1 MARIK
6 LVFPDKVL
14 FSTTIPVR
22 ITDVNYGGHV
32 GNDAILSMLHEVRVQ
47 FLQHLGSRM
56 ELDVF
61 GTGIIMAD
69 VAIMYQAEGFYG
81 DVFNIAVGV
90 ADLSAVGF
98 DLMYRISTQRDQQ
111 TITIATAKTGILCF
125 DYSIRKVA
133 KVPAAL
139 AARLQ

>member
-6 LVFPDKVL
+6 LVFPDKIL
-14 FSTTIPVR
+14 FSTSLPVR

-32 GNDAILSMLHEVRVQ
+32 GNDALLSMLHEVRVQ
-47 FLQHLGSRM
+47 FLQHLGAKM

-69 VAIMYQAEGFYG
+69 VAIVYQAEGFYG
-81 DVFNIAVGV
+81 DVFDIAVGV
-90 ADLSAVGF
+90 ADLGAAGF
-98 DLMYRISTQRDQQ
+98 DLLYRISTLREGQPV
-111 TITIATAKTGILCF
+111 TIATAKTGIRCF
-125 DYSIRKVA
+125 DYSTRKVA